1 MKTKKGYKVFNSD
14 LTCRGF
20 QFKEGETFTHDGEIK
35 LCESGFHF
43 HENVKDLF
51 NYYSFSSNIKVAEV
65 SAIGKVITGDDKS
78 VTDKLKVV
86 RILTHDE
93 LLNLVN
99 TGHSNSGDWNSGHSN
114 SGDRNSG
121 DRNSG
126 DSNSGDWNSG
136 HWNSGHWNSGHWN
149 SGDWNSGHSNS
160 GDWNS
165 GDSNS
170 GDWNSGDWNSGDWNS
185 GFFNFDTPPTV
196 RVFGKEIPRKKWDD
210 AYKPTFLFFDLTE
223 WIDSG
228 KMTDKEKEQHPG
240 HETTGGYLKTLEY
253 KEAFKLSWERA
264 DPEDRIKIKDIPGFD
279 ADMFYEI
286 SGIRID

>member
-99 TGHSNSGDWNSGHSN
+99 TGHSNSGH
-114 SGDRNSG
+114 
-121 DRNSG
+121 
-126 DSNSGDWNSG
+126 
-136 HWNSGHWNSGHWN
+136 
-149 SGDWNSGHSNS
+149 
-160 GDWNS
+160 
-165 GDSNS
+165 
-170 GDWNSGDWNSGDWNS
+170 WNSGDWNS